1 MRTYFIILS
10 FSLMLNACNS
20 NSNTER
26 AVGEEAGAN
35 FEEEASTSFNNGE
48 KAQAASGDWQ
58 RLEMKQFKDAKGNVF
73 CEIPLPQ
80 SWKLVSNAGRG
91 QPSITGPNGI
101 KLTDFSPQSFMYTSD
116 PNMQQIY
123 YQSGQQLRAMPE
135 VQQVIE
141 QDLMPWANGQGLQY
155 VKAYEIPEVAKV
167 DKWYSDQLFKAVPS
181 QSFNTA
187 IGTEWKAAD
196 GSPFFLLMHLSG
208 SNTAELQ
215 MWSYWCTSL
224 QAEPKHFDLA
234 KKQFLFALANAHYPL
249 EPIMEYNRMEAE
261 KAGKSWAA
269 HNQRMAQN
277 QANFE
282 ASQRAHVNKTNA
294 INDAIM
300 SGWRERNAASD
311 KAHGQFI
318 DAITERTNVVDPNTG
333 QRYKVS
339 SGYNQY
345 WMNNDGEYIST
356 QQHDYNP
363 NLDENMNNQKWQQ
376 LKEVKD

>member
-1 MRTYFIILS
+1 
-10 FSLMLNACNS
+10 
-20 NSNTER
+20 
-26 AVGEEAGAN
+26 
-35 FEEEASTSFNNGE
+35 
-48 KAQAASGDWQ
+48 
-58 RLEMKQFKDAKGNVF
+58 
-73 CEIPLPQ
+73 
-80 SWKLVSNAGRG
+80 
-91 QPSITGPNGI
+91 
-101 KLTDFSPQSFMYTSD
+101 
-116 PNMQQIY
+116 
-123 YQSGQQLRAMPE
+123 
-135 VQQVIE
+135 
-141 QDLMPWANGQGLQY
+141 
-155 VKAYEIPEVAKV
+155 
-167 DKWYSDQLFKAVPS
+167 
-181 QSFNTA
+181 
-187 IGTEWKAAD
+187 
-196 GSPFFLLMHLSG
+196 
-208 SNTAELQ
+208 